1 MNFSP
6 QQMVRQLM
14 MGAVLLTT
22 ACDSGGWVAKAGPY
36 TLTADD
42 FAEIVVDW
50 QYFQL
55 REDEVERWA
64 HRWVEWTLFADRIA
78 RGDSLA
84 DSATVYEAVWPEVHE
99 LLFQVFQE
107 QILADSVPTSA
118 EIVDSVYSAGTYR
131 LIYHILLRSLP
142 GATEAERRRTEA
154 AMRAIRGRLM
164 AGASFAEENE
174 HTEDTWTAERNGSLG
189 VIARG
194 AMAPA
199 FDSVAFAL
207 APGAISG
214 VFETEFGYHVAWRP
228 VLDDVREEFTEGYR
242 GLRIA
247 EVDSVFQADLFD
259 RYELVFAD
267 EALEITRAASRDP
280 LKVLTSR
287 EVIATYRDET
297 FTVEDLIRRM
307 RMEPPDWRNDMQTGA
322 DDRVRFQLEQV
333 ILRELVTQAARDAGA
348 TLTPAL
354 DAELR
359 FGHKQ
364 NVADV
369 VENMQ
374 LDRFIDP
381 DASETEI
388 RRIVEAAVRDHFVQF
403 AGGQRIPRFV
413 PTFLSDKLRR
423 DASWRVSSRGVTAVV
438 DLVTKQR
445 EEE

>member
-1 MNFSP
+1 
-6 QQMVRQLM
+6 

-189 VIARG
+189 
-194 AMAPA
+194 
-199 FDSVAFAL
+199 
-207 APGAISG
+207 
-214 VFETEFGYHVAWRP
+214 
-228 VLDDVREEFTEGYR
+228 
-242 GLRIA
+242 
-247 EVDSVFQADLFD
+247 
-259 RYELVFAD
+259 
-267 EALEITRAASRDP
+267 
-280 LKVLTSR
+280 
-287 EVIATYRDET
+287 
-297 FTVEDLIRRM
+297 
-307 RMEPPDWRNDMQTGA
+307 
-322 DDRVRFQLEQV
+322 
-333 ILRELVTQAARDAGA
+333 
-348 TLTPAL
+348 
-354 DAELR
+354 
-359 FGHKQ
+359 
-364 NVADV
+364 
-369 VENMQ
+369 
-374 LDRFIDP
+374 
-381 DASETEI
+381 
-388 RRIVEAAVRDHFVQF
+388 
-403 AGGQRIPRFV
+403 
-413 PTFLSDKLRR
+413 
-423 DASWRVSSRGVTAVV
+423 
-438 DLVTKQR
+438 
-445 EEE
+445 